1 MLADYTPVANVAT
14 SDIAKARSFYEGVLG
29 MKVLTEVGEAGVVV
43 YSAGSGTLLLYA
55 SEYAG
60 TNKATSVG
68 FQIPLE
74 VFDSEVAALREGG
87 VTFDTFE
94 APGLTWDGDVAVSNG
109 GHGKAVWFRDLDG
122 NIIGVT
128 AGQMG

>member
-1 MLADYTPVANVAT
+1 MLADYTPVATVAT

-29 MKVLTEVGEAGVVV
+29 LKVLSEVADAGVVV
-43 YSAGSGTLLLYA
+43 YGAGSGTLLLYT

-68 FQIPLE
+68 FQLPLE
-74 VFDSEVAALREGG
+74 VFDSEVAALRAGG

-94 APGLTWDGDVAVSNG
+94 APGLTWDGDIAVSNG
-109 GHGKAVWFRDLDG
+109 GQGKGAWFRDFDG
-122 NIIGVT
+122 NVIGVS
-128 AGQMG
+128 AGRMG